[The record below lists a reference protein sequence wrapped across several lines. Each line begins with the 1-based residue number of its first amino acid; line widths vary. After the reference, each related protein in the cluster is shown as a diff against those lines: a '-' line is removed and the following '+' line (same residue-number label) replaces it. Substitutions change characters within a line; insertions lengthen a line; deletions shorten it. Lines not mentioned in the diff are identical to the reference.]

1 MRKLVFISLYLVV
14 ASSKQSEKYH
24 DESFFLFKD
33 KFLNNLKTDDDLKNL
48 QRSIILQRNY
58 KCLNREYFEM
68 FDLIDHEKNFKIR
81 INENLEFQL
90 EKTVNFKNNFSLF
103 SLLLCL
109 LSVTILR
116 ASKIF

>member
-1 MRKLVFISLYLVV
+1 MRKLVLILVYLMMV
-14 ASSKQSEKYH
+14 SSINSEKHH
-24 DESFFLFKD
+24 DNSILLFKD
-33 KFLNNLKTDDDLKNL
+33 KFFDNLRTDDDLKNL

-58 KCLNREYFEM
+58 KCLNGEYFEL
-68 FDLIDHEKNFKIR
+68 FDLIGHKKNFKIR
-81 INENLEFQL
+81 VNENLEFQL

-103 SLLLCL
+103 YLLLCL